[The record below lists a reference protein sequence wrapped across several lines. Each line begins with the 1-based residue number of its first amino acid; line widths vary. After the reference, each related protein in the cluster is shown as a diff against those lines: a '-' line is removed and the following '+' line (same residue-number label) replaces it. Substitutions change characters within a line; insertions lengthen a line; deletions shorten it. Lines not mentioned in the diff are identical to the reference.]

1 MKRFHTNRRQVK
13 ELFPSD
19 KKNFQTKIPKPN
31 KKPHK
36 LVKKSPILFREK
48 AHILLVS

>member
-13 ELFPSD
+13 ELFPSL
-19 KKNFQTKIPKPN
+19 QTKIPKPN